1 MQRIFFGIQDAKAHC
16 TASDGKKQDK
26 FFTKWKCREKRIGD
40 DAYIG
45 LFCRASCYASV
56 GVGLPD
62 DPPGFVSHSLQ
73 KTMSLRGRTAPVAI
87 RTSTP

>member
-1 MQRIFFGIQDAKAHC
+1 MYRKRRKKARQIFHEVEMQG
-16 TASDGKKQDK
+16 
-26 FFTKWKCREKRIGD
+26 EKNRG

-45 LFCRASCYASV
+45 PFCRTPCYASV

-62 DPPGFVSHSLQ
+62 DPPGFAPHSLQ